1 MLSRFYLN
9 IRVLLKHVMSFFD
22 TLSDGDRAEIGYG
35 IGGDPT
41 AFGVLMHQHREA
53 QALQRQI
60 AQHGTGYQAASMAGT
75 LPQATEP
82 STASPAQRRILA
94 LGPGLINL
102 LQDQQFAQ
110 TYPHLA
116 ARLQRRAGPNGMSRQ
131 QEIAAR
137 VAELTTPQVPA
148 DQAQVQE
155 AAELV

>member
-75 LPQATEP
+75 LAQATEP
-82 STASPAQRRILA
+82 STASPAVAGEALPRMARYPQTKPKRRR
-94 LGPGLINL
+94 L
-102 LQDQQFAQ
+102 LSDSKLLPWQIPD
-110 TYPHLA
+110 
-116 ARLQRRAGPNGMSRQ
+116 
-131 QEIAAR
+131 
-137 VAELTTPQVPA
+137 TTWQWHISIKS
-148 DQAQVQE
+148 
-155 AAELV
+155 